1 MSYEIITQ
9 CPNCSTSFKVKEVQ
23 LNAAAGAVRCGAC
36 LVVFQAIEHMLQDL
50 IDEEL
55 VNDSSR
61 DALDSHSEAMFA
73 DSESPAL
80 VQHEASSGASL
91 EEPLEEPLQ
100 STESSND
107 NSRFDIRTIEPLS
120 DSSVDETVASEAD
133 LSIEFQTSNAQQN
146 FQNTDAMLATKV
158 SGPVV
163 DNDDRLE
170 EASTAAHK
178 DTASDTGLPFLHGQ
192 QGQTEDESPEAGEEA
207 DSLASAGTIAIS
219 GETSDD
225 ANPAEGTMP
234 QDIVT
239 DELKNER
246 LQEDIL
252 LDDVFLADEP
262 TVININV
269 DPEPVELD
277 HSAASVLE
285 TKQILWAVCSLF
297 LIMSLLLQF
306 GWFNRNELSQRL
318 ELRDVYLQLC
328 ERVPCQLADFVDG
341 SALAIS
347 DLVVRTHP
355 TVDRSLIVDAIL
367 RNSAPYKQKFPNL
380 ALQFSDIS
388 GRTIAAREFVPRE
401 YLGGELIGRSYI
413 PAATE
418 VRLSLEIVDPGDRA
432 VGHAL
437 SVRVN

>member
-61 DALDSHSEAMFA
+61 DALDSDSEAMFA

-91 EEPLEEPLQ
+91 EEPLQ

-107 NSRFDIRTIEPLS
+107 NSRLDIRTNEPLG
-120 DSSVDETVASEAD
+120 DSAVDETAASEAD
-133 LSIEFQTSNAQQN
+133 LSIEFQTSNVQQN
-146 FQNTDAMLATKV
+146 FQNTDAMLASKE

-163 DNDDRLE
+163 DNDDTLE
-170 EASTAAHK
+170 EASTAAHR
-178 DTASDTGLPFLHGQ
+178 DTASDTGLPFLQGP
-192 QGQTEDESPEAGEEA
+192 QGQTEDESPEVGEEA
-207 DSLASAGTIAIS
+207 DSVAAGTILIS
-219 GETSDD
+219 GEASDD
-225 ANPAEGTMP
+225 ANPAEETMP

-246 LQEDIL
+246 LQENIL
-252 LDDVFLADEP
+252 LDDGFLADEP
-262 TVININV
+262 TMININV

-285 TKQILWAVCSLF
+285 TKQILWAVFSLF

-328 ERVPCQLADFVDG
+328 ERVPCQLTDFVDG
-341 SALAIS
+341 TALAIS

-388 GRTIAAREFVPRE
+388 GRRIAAREFGPRE

>member
-55 VNDSSR
+55 ANDSSR
-61 DALDSHSEAMFA
+61 DALDSDSEAMFA
-73 DSESPAL
+73 DSESTAL

-91 EEPLEEPLQ
+91 EEPLQ

-107 NSRFDIRTIEPLS
+107 NSRLDIRTNEPLG
-120 DSSVDETVASEAD
+120 DSAVDETAASEAD
-133 LSIEFQTSNAQQN
+133 LSIEFQTSNVQQN
-146 FQNTDAMLATKV
+146 FQNTDAMLASKE

-163 DNDDRLE
+163 DNDDTLE
-170 EASTAAHK
+170 EASTAAHR
-178 DTASDTGLPFLHGQ
+178 DTASDTGLPFLHGP
-192 QGQTEDESPEAGEEA
+192 QGQTEDESPEVGEEA
-207 DSLASAGTIAIS
+207 DSVAAGTILIS
-219 GETSDD
+219 GEASDD
-225 ANPAEGTMP
+225 ANPAEETMP
-234 QDIVT
+234 QDIVA

-246 LQEDIL
+246 LQENIL
-252 LDDVFLADEP
+252 LDDGFLADEP
-262 TVININV
+262 TMININV

-285 TKQILWAVCSLF
+285 TKQILWAVFSLF
-297 LIMSLLLQF
+297 LVMSLLLQF

-328 ERVPCQLADFVDG
+328 ERVPCQLTDFVDG
-341 SALAIS
+341 TALAIS

-388 GRTIAAREFVPRE
+388 GRTIAAREFGPRE

>member
-36 LVVFQAIEHMLQDL
+36 LVLFQAIEHMLQNL
-50 IDEEL
+50 IDEERQ
-55 VNDSSR
+55 NDPSR
-61 DALDSHSEAMFA
+61 DSLDSDSEAMFA
-73 DSESPAL
+73 ESEAPAL
-80 VQHEASSGASL
+80 AQHEASSGASL
-91 EEPLEEPLQ
+91 DESLQ
-100 STESSND
+100 STESSID
-107 NSRFDIRTIEPLS
+107 NSRLDIRTHELLG
-120 DSSVDETVASEAD
+120 DSALDETAAPEAY

-146 FQNTDAMLATKV
+146 FQNTDDMLASKE

-163 DNDDRLE
+163 DNDDTLGE
-170 EASTAAHK
+170 VSTAARI
-178 DTASDTGLPFLHGQ
+178 DTASDIGLPFLQGQ
-192 QGQTEDESPEAGEEA
+192 QGSTQEESPEAGEEA
-207 DSLASAGTIAIS
+207 DSVASAGTIPIS
-219 GETSDD
+219 GETSYE

-234 QDIVT
+234 QDIVA

-246 LQEDIL
+246 LQEGIL
-252 LDDVFLADEP
+252 LDDGFLADELS
-262 TVININV
+262 VININV

-277 HSAASVLE
+277 YFAASVLE
-285 TKQILWAVCSLF
+285 TKQILWVVFSLF

-328 ERVPCQLADFVDG
+328 ERVPCQLTDFVDG
-341 SALAIS
+341 TALAIS

-388 GRTIAAREFVPRE
+388 GRTIAAREFGPRE

>member
-55 VNDSSR
+55 ANDSSR
-61 DALDSHSEAMFA
+61 DALDSDSEAMFA
-73 DSESPAL
+73 DSESTAL

-91 EEPLEEPLQ
+91 EEPLQ

-107 NSRFDIRTIEPLS
+107 NSRLDIRTNEPLG
-120 DSSVDETVASEAD
+120 DSAVDETAASEAD
-133 LSIEFQTSNAQQN
+133 LSIEFQTSNVQQN
-146 FQNTDAMLATKV
+146 FQNTDAMLASKE

-163 DNDDRLE
+163 DNDDTLE
-170 EASTAAHK
+170 EASTAAHR
-178 DTASDTGLPFLHGQ
+178 DTASDTGLPFLQGP
-192 QGQTEDESPEAGEEA
+192 QGQTEDESPEVGEEA
-207 DSLASAGTIAIS
+207 DSVAAGTILIS
-219 GETSDD
+219 GEASDD
-225 ANPAEGTMP
+225 ANPAEETMP

-246 LQEDIL
+246 LQENIL
-252 LDDVFLADEP
+252 LDDGFLADEP
-262 TVININV
+262 TMININV

-285 TKQILWAVCSLF
+285 TKQILWAVFSLF

-328 ERVPCQLADFVDG
+328 ERVPCQLTDFVDG
-341 SALAIS
+341 TALAIS

-388 GRTIAAREFVPRE
+388 GRTIAAREFGPRE

>member
-36 LVVFQAIEHMLQDL
+36 LVLFQAIEHMLQDP
-50 IDEEL
+50 IDEERQ
-55 VNDSSR
+55 NDPSL
-61 DALDSHSEAMFA
+61 DALDSDSEAMFA
-73 DSESPAL
+73 ESEAPAL
-80 VQHEASSGASL
+80 AQHEASSGAS
-91 EEPLEEPLQ
+91 LEEPLQ

-107 NSRFDIRTIEPLS
+107 NSRLDIRTNEPLG
-120 DSSVDETVASEAD
+120 DSAVDETAASEAD
-133 LSIEFQTSNAQQN
+133 LSIEFQTSNVQQN
-146 FQNTDAMLATKV
+146 FQNTDAMLASKE

-163 DNDDRLE
+163 DNDDTLE
-170 EASTAAHK
+170 EASTAAHR
-178 DTASDTGLPFLHGQ
+178 DTASDTGLPFLQGP

-207 DSLASAGTIAIS
+207 DSVAAGTILIS
-219 GETSDD
+219 GEASDD
-225 ANPAEGTMP
+225 ANPAEETMP
-234 QDIVT
+234 QDIVA

-246 LQEDIL
+246 LQENIL
-252 LDDVFLADEP
+252 LDDGFLADEP
-262 TVININV
+262 TMININV

-285 TKQILWAVCSLF
+285 TKQILWAVFSLF

-328 ERVPCQLADFVDG
+328 ERVPCQLTDFVDG
-341 SALAIS
+341 TALAIS

-388 GRTIAAREFVPRE
+388 GRTIAAREFGPRE

>member
-36 LVVFQAIEHMLQDL
+36 LVVFQAIEHILQDL

-55 VNDSSR
+55 ANDSSR
-61 DALDSHSEAMFA
+61 DALDSDSEAMFA
-73 DSESPAL
+73 DSESTAL
-80 VQHEASSGASL
+80 VQREASSGAS
-91 EEPLEEPLQ
+91 LEEPLQ

-107 NSRFDIRTIEPLS
+107 NSRLDIRTNEPLG
-120 DSSVDETVASEAD
+120 DSAVDETAASEAD
-133 LSIEFQTSNAQQN
+133 LSIEFQTSNVQQN
-146 FQNTDAMLATKV
+146 FQNTDAMLASKE

-163 DNDDRLE
+163 DNDDTLE
-170 EASTAAHK
+170 EASTAAHR
-178 DTASDTGLPFLHGQ
+178 DTASDTGLPFLQGP
-192 QGQTEDESPEAGEEA
+192 QGQTEDESPEVGEEA
-207 DSLASAGTIAIS
+207 DSVAAGTIRIS
-219 GETSDD
+219 GEASDD
-225 ANPAEGTMP
+225 ADPAEGTMP

-246 LQEDIL
+246 LQENIL
-252 LDDVFLADEP
+252 LDDGFLADEP

-269 DPEPVELD
+269 DPEQVELD

-285 TKQILWAVCSLF
+285 TKQILWAVFSLF

-328 ERVPCQLADFVDG
+328 ERVPCQLTDFVDG

-355 TVDRSLIVDAIL
+355 TVDRSLIADAIL

-388 GRTIAAREFVPRE
+388 GRTIAAREFGPRE

>member
-55 VNDSSR
+55 ANDSSR
-61 DALDSHSEAMFA
+61 DALDSDSEAMFA
-73 DSESPAL
+73 DSESTAL

-91 EEPLEEPLQ
+91 EEPLQ

-107 NSRFDIRTIEPLS
+107 NSRLDIRTNEPLG
-120 DSSVDETVASEAD
+120 DSAVDETAASEAD
-133 LSIEFQTSNAQQN
+133 LSIEFQTSNVQQN
-146 FQNTDAMLATKV
+146 FQNTDAMLASKE

-163 DNDDRLE
+163 DNDDTLE
-170 EASTAAHK
+170 EASTAAHR
-178 DTASDTGLPFLHGQ
+178 DTASDTGLPFLQGP
-192 QGQTEDESPEAGEEA
+192 QGQTEDESPEVGEEA
-207 DSLASAGTIAIS
+207 DSVAAGTILIS
-219 GETSDD
+219 GEASDD
-225 ANPAEGTMP
+225 ANPAEETMP

-246 LQEDIL
+246 LQENIL
-252 LDDVFLADEP
+252 LDDGFLADEP
-262 TVININV
+262 TMININV

-285 TKQILWAVCSLF
+285 TKQILWAVFSLF

-328 ERVPCQLADFVDG
+328 ERAPCQLADFVDG

-388 GRTIAAREFVPRE
+388 GRTIAAREFGPRE

>member
-36 LVVFQAIEHMLQDL
+36 LVLFQAIEHMLQDL
-50 IDEEL
+50 IDEERQ
-55 VNDSSR
+55 NDPSR
-61 DALDSHSEAMFA
+61 DALDSDSEAMFA
-73 DSESPAL
+73 ESEAPAL
-80 VQHEASSGASL
+80 AQHEASSGAS
-91 EEPLEEPLQ
+91 LEEPLQ

-107 NSRFDIRTIEPLS
+107 NSRLDIRTNEPLG
-120 DSSVDETVASEAD
+120 DSAVDETAASEAD
-133 LSIEFQTSNAQQN
+133 LSIEFQTSNVQQN
-146 FQNTDAMLATKV
+146 FQNTDAMLASKE

-163 DNDDRLE
+163 DNDDTLE
-170 EASTAAHK
+170 EASTAAHR
-178 DTASDTGLPFLHGQ
+178 DTASDTGLPFLQGP
-192 QGQTEDESPEAGEEA
+192 QGQTEDESPEVGEEA
-207 DSLASAGTIAIS
+207 DSVAAGTILIS
-219 GETSDD
+219 GEASDD
-225 ANPAEGTMP
+225 ANPAEETMP

-246 LQEDIL
+246 LQENIL
-252 LDDVFLADEP
+252 LDDGFLADEP
-262 TVININV
+262 TMININV

-285 TKQILWAVCSLF
+285 TKQILWAVFSLF

-328 ERVPCQLADFVDG
+328 ERVPCQLTDFVDG

-388 GRTIAAREFVPRE
+388 GRRIAAREFGPRE

-437 SVRVN
+437 SVLVN

>member
-36 LVVFQAIEHMLQDL
+36 LIVFQAIEHMLQDL

-55 VNDSSR
+55 ANDSSR
-61 DALDSHSEAMFA
+61 DALDSDSEAMFA
-73 DSESPAL
+73 DSESTAL

-91 EEPLEEPLQ
+91 EKPLQ

-107 NSRFDIRTIEPLS
+107 NSRLDIRTNEPLG
-120 DSSVDETVASEAD
+120 DSAVDETAASEAD
-133 LSIEFQTSNAQQN
+133 LSIEFQTSNVQQN
-146 FQNTDAMLATKV
+146 FQNTDAMLASKE

-163 DNDDRLE
+163 DNDDTLE
-170 EASTAAHK
+170 EASTAAHR
-178 DTASDTGLPFLHGQ
+178 DTASDTGLPFLQGP
-192 QGQTEDESPEAGEEA
+192 QGQTEDESPEVGEEA
-207 DSLASAGTIAIS
+207 DSVAAGTILIS
-219 GETSDD
+219 GEASDD
-225 ANPAEGTMP
+225 ANPAEETMP

-246 LQEDIL
+246 LQENIL
-252 LDDVFLADEP
+252 LDDGFLADEP
-262 TVININV
+262 TMININV

-285 TKQILWAVCSLF
+285 TKQILWAVFSLF

-328 ERVPCQLADFVDG
+328 ERVPCQLTDFVDG
-341 SALAIS
+341 TALAIS

-388 GRTIAAREFVPRE
+388 GRRIAAREFGPRE